1 VSGRITA
8 LDTEIFGVDIQSGDI
23 RGSSPAYALVMLG
36 ADAIERDVVSF
47 RKLCRMI
54 SSRHPAIVATDNMY
68 ELAADKQELIR
79 FLEALPAQTRLV
91 QVTGGTR
98 PEPLSRVAGRH
109 GVPYEKRPMAEAE
122 AAARLAAANVGA
134 VVRAFTDTTRVKVAR
149 GRSIGKG
156 GWSEDR
162 YVRKIH
168 GAVRRR
174 TRAVAESLDAAGLEY
189 HVDVTEKYGG
199 YANAIFTVSAS
210 PADIPLAAGRQGD
223 VRVEIARER
232 RDGIEFEP
240 LVTRRDPIIVGVD
253 PGTTTAAAA
262 VGLDGTLHATY
273 SSRTDDAGALTRW
286 IIDQGRPLI
295 VAADVATMPET
306 VEKLRRSFDA
316 KGWTPRRDL
325 PVDTKLHRVR
335 DLPYENDHERDALS
349 AAMFAVDAHRE
360 QIETVREAIPVGVD
374 PAPVFARV
382 IAKGEALPAVIT
394 ALTAEEDDTETPDRP
409 TQTPRP
415 ALQKENERLR
425 ARNGRLHE
433 RVDALQAQIE
443 EQAST
448 IDALEEEIAA
458 ERRADRR
465 AVRERRSVRRLERDR
480 DRLQETLAD
489 QRAETAS
496 LEEKL
501 DRLKELW
508 RLDHTDLAAIDSE
521 RAFVS
526 VKVVEQF
533 THEGLDATAAA
544 VGLVAG
550 DVVYLRDGSGAG
562 RSTAERLAEVAPR
575 LVIRDGGALSTVAD
589 EVLFTASIPVCAAA
603 AVPIQEVDDLAVARR
618 EDVTAAVDD
627 WQADADA
634 RRREDRASMVDQIIS
649 EHRANGDVDP

>member
-1 VSGRITA
+1 MSGRITA

-23 RGSSPAYALVMLG
+23 RGSSPAYALVVLG
-36 ADAIERDVVSF
+36 AEAIERDVVSF

-54 SSRHPAIVATDNMY
+54 SSRTPAIVATDNMY
-68 ELAADKQELIR
+68 ELAADKPELIR
-79 FLEALPAQTRLV
+79 FLEALPGETKLV

-174 TRAVAESLDAAGLEY
+174 TRAVGESLDAAGLEY
-189 HVDVTEKYGG
+189 HVEVTEKYGG
-199 YANAIFTVSAS
+199 YANAVFTVSAP
-210 PADIPLAAGRQGD
+210 PAEIPLTAGRQGD
-223 VRVEIARER
+223 VRVEISRER

-295 VAADVATMPET
+295 VAADVARMPET

-335 DLPYENDHERDALS
+335 DLPYGNDHERDALA

-360 QIETVREAIPVGVD
+360 QLETVREAIPVGVD
-374 PAPVFARV
+374 PAEVYTQV
-382 IAKGEALPAVIT
+382 IGKGEALPAVLD
-394 ALTAEEDDTETPDRP
+394 ALTAGDDEPSTAERP

-425 ARNGRLHE
+425 ARNGRLRE
-433 RVDALQAQIE
+433 QLEALQQRVEAHE
-443 EQAST
+443 TT
-448 IDALEEEIAA
+448 IDSLEA
-458 ERRADRR
+458 ELADQQRADRR

-480 DRLQETLAD
+480 DRLQEALTEQQA
-489 QRAETAS
+489 QTAA

-501 DRLKELW
+501 ERLKELW
-508 RLDHTDLAAIDSE
+508 RLDHDDLADIDSE
-521 RAFVS
+521 RALVS
-526 VKVVEQF
+526 VKRVEQF
-533 THEGLDATAAA
+533 THDGLDATVDA
-544 VGLVAG
+544 VGIVAG

-562 RSTAERLAEVAPR
+562 RSTAERLAELAPR
-575 LVIRDGGALSTVAD
+575 LIIRDGGALSAVAD
-589 EVLFTASIPVCAAA
+589 EVLFAASIPVCEAA

-618 EDVTAAVDD
+618 EDVTTAIDS
-627 WQADADA
+627 WQAEAHA
-634 RRREDRASMVDQIIS
+634 RRRADRASMVDQIIS
-649 EHRANGDVDP
+649 EHRANGGGDP